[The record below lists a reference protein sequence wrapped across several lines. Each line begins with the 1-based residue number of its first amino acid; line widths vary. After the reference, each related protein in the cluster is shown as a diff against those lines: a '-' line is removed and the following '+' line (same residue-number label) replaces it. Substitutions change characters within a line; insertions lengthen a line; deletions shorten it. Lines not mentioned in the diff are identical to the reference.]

1 MSPPS
6 WKSDQQNPAVVSE
19 FAQHFQQVIVDQ
31 LPPPF
36 SLESSDTS
44 WDAAH
49 PALIFKRDILGLF
62 IHTTEASLYRSFMDP
77 CKSLHRGQNV
87 PAKNGP
93 DLLALSHRRS
103 LMDTTCK
110 LISRIAK
117 LYVLTGNEEGGSVER
132 LFTLPICLIHS
143 LATLGV
149 CLLSIQADERR
160 LSIAGIHTVAD
171 PELQRSYN
179 TLFDAFGFSIDR
191 HHITSLL
198 KRGVKVLEGLH
209 GTLRACL
216 SGPDP
221 FEASPADAAIM
232 GTFPGQPQRTGYF
245 QLEQALVSLHA
256 SGGGEF
262 QGGTFIAL
270 PEWLPSF
277 LESPA
282 GTWSLHSAAVFGDI
296 MA

>member
-1 MSPPS
+1 MS
-6 WKSDQQNPAVVSE
+6 E
-19 FAQHFQQVIVDQ
+19 

-49 PALIFKRDILGLF
+49 PALIFKREILGLF
-62 IHTTEASLYRSFMDP
+62 IYTTEASLYRLFMDP

-117 LYVLTGNEEGGSVER
+117 LYVLTGNEEGGLVER

-160 LSIAGIHTVAD
+160 LSIAGIHTVAE

-179 TLFDAFGFSIDR
+179 TLFDAFG
-191 HHITSLL
+191 LL
-198 KRGVKVLEGLH
+198 YRLAPHYIFAKRGVKLLERLH

-216 SGPDP
+216 SGPDL
-221 FEASPADAAIM
+221 FEASPADAAMM

-245 QLEQALVSLHA
+245 QLEPALVSLHF

-277 LESPA
+277 LESSV
-282 GTWSLHSAAVFGDI
+282 GTWSLHSPAVFGDI

>member
-6 WKSDQQNPAVVSE
+6 WKSDQQKPAVVSE

-36 SLESSDTS
+36 SLESPDTS
-44 WDAAH
+44 WDVAH
-49 PALIFKRDILGLF
+49 PALILKREILGLF
-62 IHTTEASLYRSFMDP
+62 IYTAEAYLYRSFTDP
-77 CKSLHRGQNV
+77 CKSLHRSQNV

-117 LYVLTGNEEGGSVER
+117 LYALTGNEEGNSVER
-132 LFTLPICLIHS
+132 LFMLPICLVDS

-149 CLLSIQADERR
+149 SLLSIQADERR
-160 LSIAGIHTVAD
+160 LSIAGIHTLAD

-179 TLFDAFGFSIDR
+179 TFFDAFG
-191 HHITSLL
+191 LL
-198 KRGVKVLEGLH
+198 YRQAPHYIFAKRGVKVLEGLH
-209 GTLRACL
+209 GTLRAGL
-216 SGPDP
+216 SGPDL
-221 FEASPADAAIM
+221 FEASPADAAMM

-256 SGGGEF
+256 SGGSEF
-262 QGGTFIAL
+262 QGGAFIAL

-282 GTWSLHSAAVFGDI
+282 GTWLFHSPAVFGDI